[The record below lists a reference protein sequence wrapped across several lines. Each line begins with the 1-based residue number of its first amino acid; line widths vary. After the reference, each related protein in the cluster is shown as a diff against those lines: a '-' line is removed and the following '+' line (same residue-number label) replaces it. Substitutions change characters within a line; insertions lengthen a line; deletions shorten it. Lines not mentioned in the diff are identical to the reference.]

1 MKFPE
6 FLNEELTR
14 LILLAG
20 SLMGCAETIRE
31 NIDKLFMGARSKP
44 CCATI
49 SLLLSNDW
57 ESELLLSASTRAG
70 SK

>member
-1 MKFPE
+1 MRSLLVLF
-6 FLNEELTR
+6 
-14 LILLAG
+14 LLAG

-31 NIDKLFMGARSKP
+31 NIDKLFYGGHEAEP

>member
-1 MKFPE
+1 MRSLLVLF
-6 FLNEELTR
+6 
-14 LILLAG
+14 LLAG
-20 SLMGCAETIRE
+20 SLIGCAETMRE
-31 NIDKLFMGARSKP
+31 NIDKLFMDGTKQSRAVP
-44 CCATI
+44 I